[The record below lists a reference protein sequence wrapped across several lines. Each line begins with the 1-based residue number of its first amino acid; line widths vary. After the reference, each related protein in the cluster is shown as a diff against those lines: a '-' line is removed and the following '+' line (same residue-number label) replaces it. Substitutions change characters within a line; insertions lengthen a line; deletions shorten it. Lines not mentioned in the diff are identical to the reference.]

1 MSSRNNI
8 LRYDVKR
15 AMNHLQRLPGFDK
28 AFLKVSYKR
37 MQSEADSG
45 CRAIAQTEISPST
58 FRREDIDK
66 LDMEVNYERLCSS
79 FPTLMTGIVAVT
91 TKERSYASA
100 MKVCSPTQQLN

>member
-100 MKVCSPTQQLN
+100 MKVCSPSHKN